1 MSTPATTTAPT
12 APDGAAT
19 GALTVVVVTY
29 RCRELALDCLASLAA
44 QELDRPLSV
53 VVVDNDSR
61 DGTVEAVRAGFPAV
75 TVLAGTD
82 NVGFGRACNQALAGA
97 RGDVLLL
104 NPDTVLP
111 PGALQQSL
119 AALAERPRTGV
130 LGVKLVQ
137 SDGSIDHACRREI
150 PTPASS
156 LSYLLRAER
165 WLPGAQPSAYLGG
178 AADYDTEAVVG
189 AVNGAFMLVRRE
201 ALDEVGGLDER
212 FWMYGEDLDWC
223 LRFTR
228 AGWDVTYWPGV
239 SVLHVKAGSSGRAR
253 SLAVNRE
260 FHRAM
265 WLFYAKHDAP
275 TDPAVVRAAVRAGV
289 VGKFA
294 LSAARSAAVR
304 SAAAWRA
311 GPTGGTTPAPA
322 GPGSPVAA
330 PLQVAVDVRAG
341 TWAAAPASAAALG
354 RLRAAAG
361 PRVALHEVDGAG
373 PGALR
378 RSVARAAPDVVVVAD
393 SAPGRRAARRLRTG
407 GHHVVVLG
415 RDLVVTPEVDVV
427 GELARRCGRPGAG
440 RTDGPAVSVVAT
452 VLDEV
457 GGVAALVDE
466 VGAQLRPGDELVVV
480 DGGSTDGTLAVLTEL
495 AEHRDDLTVLHA
507 PGTNISAGRNAGVAA
522 SANPVVAFSD
532 AGCALAPG
540 WLDGLRAPFAEA
552 DAPGLV
558 AGIPRVAARSALE
571 RAQAV
576 ACYPDPDE
584 LVRPGPLSRAYTA
597 VLGLGFDPSTPFA
610 RTLAVRRDVFDGV
623 GGFPE
628 FLPWVEDGV
637 FGLQVAERHRCEV
650 TRHAEVS
657 WTQRDSLRATV
668 RMYRN
673 YGYGAAHSGRRLFWS
688 RDVARAVA
696 YVAAAA
702 GVAAGLRAPV
712 LAAGAAYVSLPVA
725 RALRRHDAAAAALVP
740 VAMVA
745 KDWGKL
751 YGEACVALGRDV
763 TTR

>member
-1 MSTPATTTAPT
+1 MITTTTAES
-12 APDGAAT
+12 AAQVRPAT
-19 GALTVVVVTY
+19 RALTVIVVTY
-29 RCRELALDCLASLAA
+29 RCRELALSCLVSLHR
-44 QELDRPLSV
+44 QELDRPLVV

-61 DGTVEAVRAGFPAV
+61 DGTVEAVRKQFPGV
-75 TVLAGTD
+75 TVLGNTD
-82 NVGFGRACNQALAGA
+82 NLGFSRACNQGLAVA
-97 RGDVLLL
+97 DGDVLLL

-111 PGALQQSL
+111 PGALRDSL
-119 AALAERPRTGV
+119 RALSSRPRTGL

-137 SDGSIDHACRREI
+137 LDGSIDHACRRDI

-156 LSYLLRAER
+156 LSYLLSLER
-165 WLPGAQPSAYLGG
+165 WLPGAQRSSYLGG
-178 AADYDTEAVVG
+178 TDGYDTEAVVG

-228 AGWDVTYWPGV
+228 AGWEVRYWPGTT
-239 SVLHVKAGSSGRAR
+239 VLHIKAGSSGRAR
-253 SLAVNRE
+253 SLPVNRE

-265 WLFYAKHDAP
+265 WVFYSKHGGV
-275 TDPAVVRAAVRAGV
+275 TDPAPVRAVVRAGVAGT
-289 VGKFA
+289 FA
-294 LSAARSAAVR
+294 LSAARSGVVRTAVSWR
-304 SAAAWRA
+304 S
-311 GPTGGTTPAPA
+311 GPTAGTLPAPPTA
-322 GPGSPVAA
+322 GSPVAA
-330 PLQVAVDVRAG
+330 PLQVAVDVRPG
-341 TWAAAPASAAALG
+341 TWTAAPRSAAALG
-354 RLRAAAG
+354 QLRAQAG
-361 PRVALHEVDGAG
+361 GRVVLHEVTGTTAV
-373 PGALR
+373 ALR
-378 RSVARAAPDVVVVAD
+378 RSVARSAPDVVVVAD
-393 SAPGRRAARRLRTG
+393 CAMGRRAARGLRAR
-407 GHHVVVLG
+407 GHHVAVLG
-415 RDLVVTPEVDVV
+415 VDVGGDAGTDV
-427 GELARRCGRPGAG
+427 VAELARRCGRPGAG

-457 GGVAALVDE
+457 TGVSALVDE

-480 DGGSTDGTLAVLTEL
+480 DGGSSDGTLAVLNGL
-495 AEHRDDLTVLHA
+495 AAQREHLQVLSA

-522 SANPVVAFSD
+522 SSNPVVAFSD
-532 AGCALAPG
+532 AGCVLAPG

-552 DAPGLV
+552 DPPGLV
-558 AGIPRVAARSALE
+558 AGIPRVASRGPLE

-584 LVRPGPLSRAYTA
+584 LVRPGPLVRAYTS
-597 VLGLGFDPSTPFA
+597 VLGLGFDPRTPFA
-610 RTLAVRRDVFDGV
+610 RTLAVRRDVFDSV

-628 FLPWVEDGV
+628 YLPWVEDGV
-637 FGLQVAERHRCEV
+637 LGLRVAEAHRCDV

-673 YGYGAAHSGRRLFWS
+673 YGYGAAKSGRRLFWS

-696 YVAAAA
+696 Y
-702 GVAAGLRAPV
+702 GVAAIGLATGPRAPV

-725 RALRRHDAAAAALVP
+725 RALRRRDAVAAALVP

-745 KDWGKL
+745 KDWGKV

-763 TTR
+763 STR